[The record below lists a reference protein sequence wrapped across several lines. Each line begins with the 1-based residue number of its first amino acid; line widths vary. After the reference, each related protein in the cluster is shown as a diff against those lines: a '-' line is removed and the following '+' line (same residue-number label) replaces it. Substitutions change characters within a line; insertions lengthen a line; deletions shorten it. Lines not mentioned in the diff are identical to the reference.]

1 MAGNYVATLCV
12 STCGTSLLTNRADDE
27 LRLLLSGTANLSED
41 QLTDEQR
48 EKIEARLREQVQRLQ
63 AGKPEQAAKMCA
75 ELKGILEHASS
86 EPSPAPREQ
95 HILLHTDTWQGEIVA
110 NALCDWL
117 RSQGLEAHTHR
128 LKSLSTRSM
137 DDFRSGIDSLI
148 VWCDETLE
156 GYRSNQYNIVFNL
169 TGGFKSLQGF
179 MQTLGMFYADELIYG
194 FETGELLRI
203 PRLPLE
209 FESSVQQAV
218 RQHLPVFRRLQFPH
232 FKVSVAECQGIPEA
246 FLYQLEDSID
256 LNNWGRLVWQR
267 YRKQLYQDDVL
278 PSLSDKLRFSDNA
291 QEQARQLTADR
302 RVTFN
307 ERMDDLSCYL
317 ESGQTQPIN
326 RLDFKRL
333 RGNPKP
339 PSTHE
344 CDLWADRGA
353 WRAFGH
359 YEGATFIID
368 RIGPGLH

>member
-12 STCGTSLLTNRADDE
+12 STCGTSLLTNGADDQ
-27 LRLLLSGTANLSED
+27 LRRLLSGTANLGV
-41 QLTDEQR
+41 DELAGDQR
-48 EKIEARLREQVQRLQ
+48 ETIEARLREQVQRLQ
-63 AGKPEQAAKMCA
+63 ALDRNQAAAFCA
-75 ELKGILEHASS
+75 ELKGILGHAS
-86 EPSPAPREQ
+86 PKPPLAHREQ

-117 RSQGLEAHTHR
+117 QSQNLDAQTHR
-128 LKSLSTRSM
+128 LRSLSTRSM

-156 GYRSNQYNIVFNL
+156 GYRSSQYKIVFNL

-218 RQHLPVFRRLQFPH
+218 RQHLSVFRRLQFPH
-232 FKVSVAECQGIPEA
+232 FKVSVADCQGIPEA

-267 YRKQLYQDDVL
+267 HRKQLYQEDVL
-278 PSLSDKLRFSDNA
+278 PPLSEKLRFSA
-291 QEQARQLTADR
+291 VVEAQARELTADR
-302 RVTFN
+302 RLTFN

-317 ESGQTQPIN
+317 ESGQSQPIN
-326 RLDFKRL
+326 RLDFKQL
-333 RGNPKP
+333 RGTPCP
-339 PSTHE
+339 PATHE

-359 YEGATFIID
+359 YGGATFVID